1 MRVAVRA
8 VAVIA
13 VVFTASGLAIGAINP
28 PECPTSGHPGFRIS
42 KVSTNLCFQDLNKK
56 YRHLY
61 VPSPD
66 SSVVLIVDGYEGRF
80 VKNGKT
86 LGQPFKVAE
95 DEDII
100 WSPDSTAIMVTVNL
114 ERDLFS
120 TTLAYTDPNRPQPPN
135 ITALV
140 QKDSALRHPCVTAS
154 ESVAVFGLSWQKGS
168 RQAVLVAAL
177 PESCSGDSDGFDAY
191 IIAIPEGA
199 ILGRYPQSVAQK
211 KFHKVMLP
219 P

>member
-1 MRVAVRA
+1 MRIAVRA

-28 PECPTSGHPGFRIS
+28 PECPTSGDPGFRIS
-42 KVSTNLCFQDLNKK
+42 KVSTNLCFQNLNKK

>member
-1 MRVAVRA
+1 MWRETPRFPVSDNPVFRAESIVGGVVSSALPSIMRVAVRA

-42 KVSTNLCFQDLNKK
+42 KISTNLCFQDLTKK

-80 VKNGKT
+80 VKHGKT

-100 WSPDSTAIMVTVNL
+100 WSSDSTAIMVTVNL
-114 ERDLFS
+114 ERV
-120 TTLAYTDPNRPQPPN
+120 Y
-135 ITALV
+135 
-140 QKDSALRHPCVTAS
+140 SAPL
-154 ESVAVFGLSWQKGS
+154 
-168 RQAVLVAAL
+168 
-177 PESCSGDSDGFDAY
+177 
-191 IIAIPEGA
+191 
-199 ILGRYPQSVAQK
+199 
-211 KFHKVMLP
+211 
-219 P
+219 